1 MDPLSIT
8 TSVITILGA
17 ATTTYKEIS
26 RFVATIKNGP
36 KEVEDI
42 RKNAGNINN
51 IILNLRD
58 ALEER
63 KIRDVLSVDY
73 LAQKHV
79 KDLEGP
85 LSSTKITLERV
96 ADKLHEHFRPSGDG
110 KEYKLRFQW
119 WKAKEDFQRLL
130 DQLRQDKDALNMSM
144 IGLNT

>member
-1 MDPLSIT
+1 MDPISIAA
-8 TSVITILGA
+8 SVIAIVGA

-26 RFVATIKNGP
+26 TFVDTIKNGP

-63 KIRDVLSVDY
+63 KIRDVLSVDH

-85 LSSTKITLERV
+85 LVCTKTTLERV
-96 ADKLHEHFRPSGDG
+96 AGKLHEHFRPSGDG

-119 WKAKEDFQRLL
+119 WKAKEDFQKLL
-130 DQLRQDKDALNMSM
+130 EQLRQDQETLSLSM
-144 IGLNT
+144 VGLNT

>member
-1 MDPLSIT
+1 MDPFSIAA
-8 TSVITILGA
+8 SVIAILGA

-26 RFVATIKNGP
+26 SFVDTIKNGP

-51 IILNLRD
+51 IILNLSD
-58 ALEER
+58 ALKER
-63 KIRDVLSVDY
+63 KIRDVLSVDH

-85 LSSTKITLERV
+85 LVSTKTTLERV
-96 ADKLHEHFRPSGDG
+96 AEKLHEHFRPLGDG

-130 DQLRQDKDALNMSM
+130 EQLRQDQETLSLSM
-144 IGLNT
+144 VGLNT

>member
-26 RFVATIKNGP
+26 NFVDTIKNGP
-36 KEVEDI
+36 KEVEDL
-42 RKNAGNINN
+42 RKNASNINN

-63 KIRDVLSVDY
+63 KIRDVLSVDH

-96 ADKLHEHFRPSGDG
+96 VDKLHEHFRPSGDG

-119 WKAKEDFQRLL
+119 WKAKDDFQKLL
-130 DQLRQDKDALNMSM
+130 DRLRQDKDTLSMSM

>member
-1 MDPLSIT
+1 MDPLSIAG
-8 TSVITILGA
+8 SVITVLGA
-17 ATTTYKEIS
+17 AATTYKEIS
-26 RFVATIKNGP
+26 SFVGTIKNGP
-36 KEVEDI
+36 QEVEDI
-42 RKNAGNINN
+42 RKDAGNINN

-63 KIRDVLSVDY
+63 KIRDVLSVDH

-85 LSSTKITLERV
+85 LFSTKATLERV

-119 WKAKEDFQRLL
+119 WKAKEDFQKLL
-130 DQLRQDKDALNMSM
+130 YQLRLDKETLSLSM
-144 IGLNT
+144 VGLNT